1 MRPDTNKT
9 AASTKLHHDLLALYS
24 EESGLFHR
32 LVAAGGLDPKLDFR
46 YRDLRDL
53 HFENADLRG
62 FNFTGSDLRG
72 TGVRFSRKLDNSTLL
87 YGTTLDTLDQN
98 WVATISHPISAAGPR
113 PNGSS
118 KSLAVPPVDYDWVKS
133 GLVIIEQCI
142 AGGGNPSD
150 VGDSISAWLGRH
162 AEALEA
168 SHVYK
173 AWLDAGGDR
182 ALVEPSIR
190 AWLGGHAETLEAQF
204 VYKAWLEAKGAFS
217 VVRDPVLA
225 WLDCN
230 KGNRDAVYALKFVL
244 REPSLPTAT
253 IIAAAQWCE
262 TFADSDDAIWRLAT
276 LSRHLRNKETSR
288 EIALASLRVV
298 ECIDPD
304 CFELSDPSDHRSDTV
319 QVAQSTLFAM
329 QTAVTYLQED
339 GVFTDRVALAHR
351 RLLLHTAVYET
362 VRQHPRMIC
371 SIPLVQHVNAL
382 FNAGHL
388 VLSRDRAALRS
399 FMDWIR
405 AWPSD
410 QRVLLRETF
419 AGYRR
424 ASAHRQ

>member
-1 MRPDTNKT
+1 MGKIRP
-9 AASTKLHHDLLALYS
+9 
-24 EESGLFHR
+24 
-32 LVAAGGLDPKLDFR
+32 
-46 YRDLRDL
+46 
-53 HFENADLRG
+53 
-62 FNFTGSDLRG
+62 
-72 TGVRFSRKLDNSTLL
+72 
-87 YGTTLDTLDQN
+87 
-98 WVATISHPISAAGPR
+98 
-113 PNGSS
+113 
-118 KSLAVPPVDYDWVKS
+118 
-133 GLVIIEQCI
+133 
-142 AGGGNPSD
+142 
-150 VGDSISAWLGRH
+150 SIRAWLGRH
-162 AEALEA
+162 AETLAA
-168 SHVYK
+168 QFVYK
-173 AWLDAGGDR
+173 AWLDAAGDK

-190 AWLGGHAETLEAQF
+190 AWLGRHAETLEAQF